1 MANRF
6 VRWIG
11 FSVLLTLFPI
21 ILSIFT
27 KIICN
32 IEVALNS
39 YNNEL
44 LFMAVMLSTTSI
56 GDFMSI
62 MQKGVRGVH
71 ITAFVIILI
80 FIALL
85 CISCYEILS
94 VASFSNIELNYTLI
108 SRWTI
113 LGVSASLIIGGISQY
128 FLEKV
133 GA

>member
-6 VRWIG
+6 VRWVG

-44 LFMAVMLSTTSI
+44 LFMAVMLSATSI
-56 GDFMSI
+56 GDFTAI
-62 MQKGVRGVH
+62 MQKGVKGVH
-71 ITAFVIILI
+71 ITVFVIILI

-94 VASFSNIELNYTLI
+94 VASFSNIELNNSLI
-108 SRWTI
+108 SGLTI
-113 LGVSASLIIGGISQY
+113 LGVSSSLIIGGISQY

>member
-71 ITAFVIILI
+71 ITVFVIILI

-85 CISCYEILS
+85 CVSCYEILS

-108 SRWTI
+108 SRLTI
-113 LGVSASLIIGGISQY
+113 LGVSSSLIIGGISQY